1 MIFNVLY
8 SFVYLFVVPETL
20 LLTFIS
26 PYLSTIMPPA
36 EIFFGRGSKE
46 CIDSELKFSAE
57 QPCKE
62 NGPWALTQPQK
73 IAYELEQRVNEVE
86 KFYLNASIK
95 QPNTSKNTSSGK
107 HKDKE
112 KHVPGFKKL
121 QLEASRGEAAAAK
134 RMQELMRQFGT
145 ILRQITQH
153 KWAWPFMQPV
163 DVEGLGLHDY
173 YEIIDRPMDFSTIKN
188 QMEARDGA
196 GYKHVRE
203 IFADVRLVFKNAMK
217 YNDEKSDVHRM
228 AKTLLE
234 KFEEKWLQLL
244 PKVTEEEKRREEE
257 EAEVQLNMQ
266 LAQEA
271 AHAKMARD
279 LCNELYEVDTH
290 LEELR
295 EMVVTRCRKISIEE
309 KRNLGLALTKLSPED
324 LSKALEIVAQNNPLF
339 PASAEEVELDI
350 DAQSELTLWRLKFF
364 VKDALEVQ
372 GKSTSKGDNSNSVN
386 LAATNPNISAA
397 SKRKKEICDALVK
410 NAKKRNKKPSK

>member
-1 MIFNVLY
+1 MEGVDASNLDLEKVGPQGNV
-8 SFVYLFVVPETL
+8 
-20 LLTFIS
+20 
-26 PYLSTIMPPA
+26 A
-36 EIFFGRGSKE
+36 EVDGFRCSV
-46 CIDSELKFSAE
+46 DELVMKVD
-57 QPCKE
+57 K
-62 NGPWALTQPQK
+62 
-73 IAYELEQRVNEVE
+73 LEQRVNEVE

-107 HKDKE
+107 YKDKE

-234 KFEEKWLQLL
+234 KFDEKWLQLL

-271 AHAKMARD
+271 AHAKLARD

-309 KRNLGLALTKLSPED
+309 KRNLGIALTKLSPED

-372 GKSTSKGDNSNSVN
+372 GKITSKGDNSNSVN
-386 LAATNPNISAA
+386 LAVTNPNISAA